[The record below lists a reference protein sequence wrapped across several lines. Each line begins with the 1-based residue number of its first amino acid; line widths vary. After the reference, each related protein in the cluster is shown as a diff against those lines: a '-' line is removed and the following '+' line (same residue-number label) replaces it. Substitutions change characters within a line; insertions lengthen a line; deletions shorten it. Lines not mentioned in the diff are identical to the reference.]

1 MVNCVVRNWQGE
13 EVGETTLELRVAKEE
28 NASHIVHRAL
38 TRQMNNARQ
47 GNASTKTRSEVRGGG
62 RKPWRQK
69 GRGTARAGT
78 TRSPIWV
85 GGGTIHGPRSH
96 DHKLKMT
103 KKSAQQA
110 RKSALSIKA
119 KNGEIMVLE
128 DLRFEKPKTKDFNS
142 ILKNLKLDD
151 KKVLLLTSGNNVN
164 LYKSGRNLPGVN
176 VLEAAVAATYDL
188 VNNQMIV
195 IQKSAIESLCKPLEN

>member
-1 MVNCVVRNWQGE
+1 
-13 EVGETTLELRVAKEE
+13 
-28 NASHIVHRAL
+28 
-38 TRQMNNARQ
+38 
-47 GNASTKTRSEVRGGG
+47 
-62 RKPWRQK
+62 
-69 GRGTARAGT
+69 
-78 TRSPIWV
+78 
-85 GGGTIHGPRSH
+85 
-96 DHKLKMT
+96 MT